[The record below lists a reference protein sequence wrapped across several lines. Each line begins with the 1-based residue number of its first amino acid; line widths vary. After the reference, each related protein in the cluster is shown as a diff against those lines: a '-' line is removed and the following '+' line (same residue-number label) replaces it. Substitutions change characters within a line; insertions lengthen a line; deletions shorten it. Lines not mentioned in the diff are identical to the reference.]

1 MTTVSDPTFVPQ
13 RSRSLRSAFHR
24 LIARPGFQ
32 AWAARM
38 PFAARRARKDGE
50 AIFDIV
56 AGFVNAQVLLALV
69 ELEILETLLDGPQR
83 PEALALKAGMAPER
97 MTALLNA
104 GVALDLLALKRG
116 GRVQLA
122 RKGAALVGV
131 PGLRAMIRHHGAF
144 YKDMADPVALLR
156 GEAETELAHVWPY
169 VFGDGGAADPEIKR
183 IYSDLMA
190 DSQAM
195 VAADMLRMVDL
206 RRVSSLMDVGGGS
219 GAFALA
225 VARAHP
231 KVALTVFD
239 LPGVADQA
247 LARFASENLSTRL
260 DSVEGSFRDSA
271 LPEGHETISL
281 IRVLYDHEDD
291 TVRDLL
297 AKCHAA
303 LPPGGQ
309 LVISEP
315 MTGGARP
322 HRAGDVYFSFYC
334 MAMQTGRAR
343 SAAQIAALCRTAGF
357 DDITCP
363 KAPRPFVTSALVARK
378 TA

>member
-1 MTTVSDPTFVPQ
+1 MTTTSDPLFVPK

-24 LIARPGFQ
+24 LIAKPGFQ

-38 PFAARRARKDGE
+38 PFAARRARQDGE

-69 ELEILETLLDGPQR
+69 ELEIFETLLEGPQK
-83 PEALALKAGMAPER
+83 PESLAFKAAMPPER
-97 MTALLNA
+97 MQALLQAGTALE
-104 GVALDLLALKRG
+104 LLSLRRDG
-116 GRVQLA
+116 QVQLA

-144 YKDMADPVALLR
+144 YNDLADPVALLR
-156 GEAETELAHVWPY
+156 GEVETELAHVWPY

-195 VAADMLRMVDL
+195 VAADTLRMVPFKG
-206 RRVSSLMDVGGGS
+206 VKNLMDVGGGS

-225 VARAHP
+225 VAQAYPDIRP
-231 KVALTVFD
+231 TVFD

-247 LARFASENLSTRL
+247 TARFAAAALSSRL
-260 DSVEGSFRDSA
+260 DIQEGSFLEDA
-271 LPEGHETISL
+271 LPSGTDAISL
-281 IRVLYDHEDD
+281 IRVLYDHSDD
-291 TVRDLL
+291 TVFDLL
-297 AKCHAA
+297 LKCYAA
-303 LPPGGQ
+303 LPEGGR
-309 LVISEP
+309 LIISEP

-322 HRAGDVYFSFYC
+322 HRAGDVYFAFYC

-343 SAAQIAALCRTAGF
+343 SAQQISDLCREAGF
-357 DDITCP
+357 GNVHCP
-363 KAPRPFVTSALVARK
+363 RAPRPFVTSAIVATK
-378 TA
+378 GA